1 MTIAEKP
8 IRQSVSLPARLARRV
23 RALAK
28 NRKTS
33 TNRVLVELIE
43 TGIESKEAEK
53 SRFFELADQLSA
65 TSDPAE
71 RKQIKE
77 KLARM
82 TFGESMPKMQ

>member
-1 MTIAEKP
+1 MTTAEKP

-23 RALAK
+23 RILAK

-53 SRFFELADQLSA
+53 SRFFDLADQLSA

-71 RKQIKE
+71 RKRIKE
-77 KLARM
+77 ILAHM
-82 TFGESMPKMQ
+82 TFGE

>member
-1 MTIAEKP
+1 MTTVEKP

-23 RALAK
+23 RTLAK

-71 RKQIKE
+71 RKRIKGNM
-77 KLARM
+77 ARM
-82 TFGESMPKMQ
+82 TFGE